1 MNPYRPESC
10 FRRQWQDMSPA
21 SGTIPS
27 KAGFSSF
34 PDASKGEA
42 NQALA
47 RKFIASASY
56 LRQLS
61 PLHGSQ
67 KSNSQLCSE
76 APERGG
82 DSPNGDSS
90 PQQRLKLTVADERT
104 P

>member
-34 PDASKGEA
+34 PGASKGEA

-61 PLHGSQ
+61 PLQGNQNSH
-67 KSNSQLCSE
+67 SQLCSA
-76 APERGG
+76 APKRDL
-82 DSPNGDSS
+82 DSPNGASS
-90 PQQRLKLTVADERT
+90 PQQRLKLTVADEQT

>member
-21 SGTIPS
+21 SGSIPI
-27 KAGFSSF
+27 KAGFPSF

-42 NQALA
+42 NPALA
-47 RKFIASASY
+47 RKLIASPWY

-61 PLHGSQ
+61 PLQGNQ
-67 KSNSQLCSE
+67 KSHSQLCSE
-76 APERGG
+76 APKRDL
-82 DSPNGDSS
+82 DSPNGASS
-90 PQQRLKLTVADERT
+90 PQQRLKLTVADEQT